1 MPFGFSSH
9 YCNCCHVEARLY
21 VFMHPQLPTVLDRNS
36 PGADL
41 KAWGRVLSN
50 VSQAVQKVSGLIM
63 DYITFLHSS

>member
-9 YCNCCHVEARLY
+9 CHNCCHVEAHLY
-21 VFMHPQLPTVLDRNS
+21 YFMYPQLPTVLDRNS

-50 VSQAVQKVSGLIM
+50 VSQAVQKVSGLIT

>member
-1 MPFGFSSH
+1 MPFGFSYH
-9 YCNCCHVEARLY
+9 CFNCCHVEGCPCFSMY
-21 VFMHPQLPTVLDRNS
+21 SQLPTVLDRNS

-50 VSQAVQKVSGLIM
+50 VSQAVQKVSGLII